1 LPLGPYVLPCPL
13 TPLRAAKSPHPTPAR
28 DTSNALAK
36 DTNEGALAAISNLRA
51 SAGMAVGIQVGPA
64 RRSPACLGGEKTRPD
79 FLTVLGQNKRLLSR
93 REKRARVGGRAE
105 GKGEQAAQHNTRR
118 RRLNPCEERRAPV
131 PKSHNRLFRP
141 HLPPLIS
148 AIGFKPA
155 LRCVVFGIPLRLL
168 LLSACLPPAFPPV
181 CK

>member
-1 LPLGPYVLPCPL
+1 MGHYPRCPQRCFRNAIGTRKTQWREDGRKKKTLLLNGL
-13 TPLRAAKSPHPTPAR
+13 TRSHCSKCNGVNPV
-28 DTSNALAK
+28 LAK
-36 DTNEGALAAISNLRA
+36 IQFWAA
-51 SAGMAVGIQVGPA
+51 
-64 RRSPACLGGEKTRPD
+64 
-79 FLTVLGQNKRLLSR
+79 TVLGQNKRLLSR

-105 GKGEQAAQHNTRR
+105 GKDEQAAQHNTRR

-131 PKSHNRLFRP
+131 PKSHNRLFRPHLPPLIPKSHNRLFRP

-168 LLSACLPPAFPPV
+168 LLSACVPPAFPPV